1 MNLYYHRY
9 IIIAREKEFTS
20 MDKKTV
26 CIRLTPEEHKQLK
39 KIAQRERRSV
49 SNVIEVWISEHKGE
63 TD

>member
-1 MNLYYHRY
+1 
-9 IIIAREKEFTS
+9 

-26 CIRLTPEEHKQLK
+26 CIRLTPEEHEQLK
-39 KIAQRERRSV
+39 KIAQCERRSV